1 MWLDEEGS
9 IQGKVDTRDELLAR
23 GLDTVVDIKKREN
36 QPRRTTRGLRT
47 PVVSAVRFKVG
58 YYNVYFK
65 L

>member
-1 MWLDEEGS
+1 
-9 IQGKVDTRDELLAR
+9 VDTRDELLAR